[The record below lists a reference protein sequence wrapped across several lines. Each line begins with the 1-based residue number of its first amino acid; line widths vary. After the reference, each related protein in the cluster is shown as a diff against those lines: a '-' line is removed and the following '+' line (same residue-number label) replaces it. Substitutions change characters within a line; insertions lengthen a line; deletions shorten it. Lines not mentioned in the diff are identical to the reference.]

1 MKILDAL
8 GQKLKKVELFKHIIK
23 HQWFLARYVCYFV
36 VLFLIVF
43 YIKNTIYFTII
54 FNIMMV

>member
-23 HQWFLARYVCYFV
+23 HQWFLARYVCYFL
-36 VLFLIVF
+36 VLFF